1 MKTGFFIYQ
10 WLTAMVR
17 FFYDCHT
24 TNVGD
29 EAVVSPIGLTVFTTQ
44 IFALS
49 AGGRPQKMTSLLLT
63 EYGDDNSADNV

>member
-1 MKTGFFIYQ
+1 
-10 WLTAMVR
+10 MVS
-17 FFYDCHT
+17 FFYGCHT

-29 EAVVSPIGLTVFTTQ
+29 EAVVSLIRLTVFTTQ

-49 AGGRPQKMTSLLLT
+49 AGCRPQKVTSLLLT

>member
-1 MKTGFFIYQ
+1 MKTGFFIYP
-10 WLTAMVR
+10 WSTAMVS
-17 FFYDCHT
+17 FFYGCHT

-49 AGGRPQKMTSLLLT
+49 AGCRPQKVTSLLLT

>member
-1 MKTGFFIYQ
+1 
-10 WLTAMVR
+10 MVS
-17 FFYDCHT
+17 FFYGCHT

-44 IFALS
+44 IFTLS
-49 AGGRPQKMTSLLLT
+49 AGCRSQKMTSLLLT